1 MNLNDSDL
9 EFILQLYDVGYSFM
23 ADKAKMDYAETFVYK
38 LVDYG
43 FDVKSNAV
51 EIGEH
56 DEYLDKAVDTV
67 LEEDESEPE
76 DEWLDEEFDTE
87 WDE

>member
-1 MNLNDSDL
+1 
-9 EFILQLYDVGYSFM
+9 M
-23 ADKAKMDYAETFVYK
+23 ADKSKMDYAETFVYK

-67 LEEDESEPE
+67 LEEDETDPE
-76 DEWLDEEFDTE
+76 DDWLDEEFDTE

>member
-9 EFILQLYDVGYSFM
+9 EFMLQLYDVGFSFIP
-23 ADKAKMDYAETFVYK
+23 DKAKLDYAETYVYK

-67 LEEDESEPE
+67 LEEDETDPE
-76 DEWLDEEFDTE
+76 DDWLDEEFDTE